1 MEIKPTASE
10 VLGAFQLG
18 VIDVNEARELFG
30 FGPVAKEETKTE
42 GNE

>member
-18 VIDVNEARELFG
+18 VINKNEVRSLFG
-30 FGPVAKEETKTE
+30 FGPVEDTTE
-42 GNE
+42 GNK

>member
-18 VIDVNEARELFG
+18 VIDKNEVRSLLG
-30 FGPVAKEETKTE
+30 FGPVEETKTE

>member
-18 VIDVNEARELFG
+18 VINVNEARSLFG
-30 FGPVAKEETKTE
+30 FGPLEEETKTE